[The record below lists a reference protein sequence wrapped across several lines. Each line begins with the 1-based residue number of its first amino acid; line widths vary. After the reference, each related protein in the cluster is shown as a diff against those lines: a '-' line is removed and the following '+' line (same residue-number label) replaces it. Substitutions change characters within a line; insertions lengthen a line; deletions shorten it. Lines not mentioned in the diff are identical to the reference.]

1 MTQVKL
7 KSRKSKLGVLYVLCL
22 KTKRDLEQ
30 LMWQAQVYAQ
40 VRRETSSAKMS
51 FKDKYLEH
59 GLFTVA
65 REDFAEPLMA

>member
-1 MTQVKL
+1 
-7 KSRKSKLGVLYVLCL
+7 
-22 KTKRDLEQ
+22 
-30 LMWQAQVYAQ
+30 MWQAQVYAQ